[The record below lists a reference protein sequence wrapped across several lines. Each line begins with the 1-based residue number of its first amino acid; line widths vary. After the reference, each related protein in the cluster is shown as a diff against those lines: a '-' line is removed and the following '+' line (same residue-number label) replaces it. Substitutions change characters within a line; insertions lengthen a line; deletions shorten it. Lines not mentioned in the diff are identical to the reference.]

1 MKFYPIN
8 QRVVLKQIE
17 QTGTTAGGVI
27 IPDTTKEGTELAEV
41 VAVGPGAQLQNGQR
55 GHMQCKVGDIV
66 ALPKSA
72 FHRIDVDGEEYYIIR
87 EIDIITIL
95 EKE

>member
-1 MKFYPIN
+1 MKFYPID

-17 QTGTTAGGVI
+17 QTGTTAGCVI
-27 IPDTTKEGTELAEV
+27 IPDTTKEGTEFAEV
-41 VAVGPGAQLQNGQR
+41 VAVGPGRQLENGKR
-55 GHMQCKVGDIV
+55 NIMQCQIGDIV

-72 FHRIDVDGEEYYIIR
+72 FHKIDIDDDEYYVIR

>member
-1 MKFYPIN
+1 MKFYPID

-27 IPDTTKEGTELAEV
+27 IPDTTKEGTELAKV
-41 VAVGPGAQLQNGQR
+41 VAVGPGRQLENGER
-55 GHMQCKVGDIV
+55 NIMQCKIGDTV

-72 FHRIDVDGEEYYIIR
+72 FNRIDVNGEEYYIIR

-95 EKE
+95 EEE